1 MKYVLTLL
9 LALGVTASLPPALKA
24 QQPLSRILA
33 QSGLSPQD
41 FDLMAAA
48 ETALLGQNGPG
59 KGQETSWSNP
69 ENGSRGTIQ
78 AVAVQ
83 GNCAELLHLIHPKG
97 QAKAVELRKKLCKSS
112 DGRWLLTL

>member
-9 LALGVTASLPPALKA
+9 LALGAAASLPPAPEA
-24 QQPLSRILA
+24 QNLSKILA
-33 QSGLSPQD
+33 QSGLSPVD

-48 ETALLGQNGPG
+48 EAALLGQNGPG
-59 KGQETSWSNP
+59 KGQEKSWSNP
-69 ENGSRGTIQ
+69 KSESRGTVQ
-78 AVAVQ
+78 AIAVQ

-97 QAKAVELRKKLCKSS
+97 QPKQVELRKKMCKSA